1 MKKTLIS
8 LALSSALTLLSTSA
22 FANCDEGEIVIKF
35 SHVTNT
41 DKHPKGIAA
50 TLLEKRVNEEMNGKA
65 CMQVFPNSTLYNDKK
80 VLEAMLNGDV
90 QLAAPSLSK
99 FEKFTKKFRIFDLPF
114 VFKDVDAVD
123 RFQNSPDGEALKNS
137 MAKRGLKGIA
147 FWHNGM
153 KQMSA
158 SRPLIKPEDAKG
170 LKFRVQA
177 SDVLVAQFEQLG
189 ASPQKMSFKEVYG
202 GLQTK
207 VIDGQENTWSN
218 IYGKKFFEVQD
229 GTTETNHGILDYLL
243 VTSDS
248 WWKGLN
254 ADVRDQLADIIREVT
269 EARNAESTKVN
280 NANKANVI
288 KAGGVVNTL
297 TQEQRQAW
305 VDAMKPVWKKFED
318 DIGVDL
324 MTAAL
329 EANSDTPKK

>member
-1 MKKTLIS
+1 MRKPLIG
-8 LALSSALTLLSTSA
+8 LAVTAALAISATPV
-22 FANCDEGEIVIKF
+22 FANCDPGEIVIKF
-35 SHVTNT
+35 SHVTNS

-50 TLLEKRVNEEMNGKA
+50 SLLEKRVNEEMNGKA
-65 CMQVFPNSTLYNDKK
+65 CMQVFPNSTLYDDKK

-114 VFKDVDAVD
+114 VFEDVAAVN
-123 RFQNSPDGEALKNS
+123 RFQNSEAGDKLKNS
-137 MAKRGLKGIA
+137 MRRRGLKGLA

-158 SRPLIKPEDAKG
+158 NKPLIMPDDAKG

-229 GTTETNHGILDYLL
+229 GVTETNHGILDYLV
-243 VTSDS
+243 VTSTK
-248 WWKGLN
+248 WWDGLPG
-254 ADVRDQLADIIREVT
+254 DVRDQLATILKEVT
-269 EARNAESTKVN
+269 ETRNAESTKVN
-280 NANKANVI
+280 EQNKQNVI
-288 KAGGVVNTL
+288 AAGGEVRTL
-297 TQEQRQAW
+297 TSAQREAW
-305 VDAMKPVWKKFED
+305 VEAMKPVWKKFEK
-318 DIGVDL
+318 DIGADL
-324 MTAAL
+324 MEAAL
-329 EANSDTPKK
+329 KSNAG